1 MKTFFAT
8 MRTYPYRRTNDKML
22 GGLCAG
28 LAHRWGLAPTFVRLL
43 ALLLLPV
50 GLISLFLYGVFWLII
65 PEYRSEKIV
74 LEDALNGQPTPSL
87 AIAIIFIIL
96 GFSST
101 SYVFRAI
108 LGISQVFLTPL
119 AIICLIAFAF
129 ITILAWGRARKHP
142 ELRQNQNTNMP
153 PSPNSDLNLAL
164 NPDLAPTA
172 NSDGTNAENTT
183 NYSSANAYNFTDN
196 STFTDS
202 SAPAT
207 AVKATDEPF
216 SEADHFPI
224 TPQVSSRYIALTVVA
239 IFLTFAGILLFYSS
253 TLGAWLAASG
263 GALTVLGISVTV
275 AGIRGKRATWLTFFT
290 WLSLLAVLPAVTF
303 AACIPSQFLTEKNT
317 QVFYASPITGNTK
330 NVQALFL
337 IPPRPLSGFQPDNTY
352 HFQAAIGTTEIN
364 INEDVPVIL
373 HIKGGKYGTMQI
385 YHLRS
390 WKVVEKGQSTLLPA
404 AKINTAPPAS
414 AAPRRPYFTE
424 NTFTIA
430 DEYPVDTDQVIDSES
445 YYRLYED
452 EETTLYSPA
461 AVQDSS
467 HAAHVYMYLSFGQV
481 QVYGEPPVGVDEK
494 AWVETKGLEK

>member
-1 MKTFFAT
+1 

-28 LAHRWGLAPTFVRLL
+28 LAHRWGLAPTLVRLL

-65 PEYRSEKIV
+65 PEYRSEKII
-74 LEDALNGQPTPSL
+74 LEDALSGRPTPSL
-87 AIAIIFIIL
+87 AIAVIFIIL
-96 GFSST
+96 GFFST

-108 LGISQVFLTPL
+108 LGISQILLAPL
-119 AIICLIAFAF
+119 AVICLIAFAF
-129 ITILAWGRARKHP
+129 ITILAWWRARKHP
-142 ELRQNQNTNMP
+142 ELRQDQSAYTH
-153 PSPNSDLNLAL
+153 PSPNPDLNLAV
-164 NPDLAPTA
+164 NPDLPPIP
-172 NSDGTNAENTT
+172 NSDDA
-183 NYSSANAYNFTDN
+183 D
-196 STFTDS
+196 
-202 SAPAT
+202 APF
-207 AVKATDEPF
+207 P
-216 SEADHFPI
+216 EAGSFPI
-224 TPQVSSRYIALTVVA
+224 TPQVSARYIALTVVA

-263 GALTVLGISVTV
+263 GALTILGISVAV

-290 WLSLLAVLPAVTF
+290 WLSLFAVLPALTF

-317 QVFYASPITGNTK
+317 QVFYASPITGTTK

-337 IPPRPLSGFQPDNTY
+337 IPPQPLSGFQPDNTY
-352 HFQAAIGTTEIN
+352 HFQAAIGTTEIKV
-364 INEDVPVIL
+364 NEDVPVIL
-373 HIKGGKYGTMQI
+373 HIKGGKYGTLQV

-404 AKINTAPPAS
+404 AEINTAPPAS
-414 AAPRRPYFTE
+414 ATPRRPYFTE
-424 NTFTIA
+424 NTFNIA
-430 DEYPVDTDQVIDSES
+430 DEYPMDIDQSIRAAS

-461 AVQDSS
+461 ALQDSS

-481 QVYGEPPVGVDEK
+481 QVYGAPPAGVDEK
-494 AWVETKGLEK
+494 VWVEMKGLEK

>member
-1 MKTFFAT
+1 

-28 LAHRWGLAPTFVRLL
+28 LAHRWGLAPTLVRLL

-74 LEDALNGQPTPSL
+74 LEDALNGRPTPSL
-87 AIAIIFIIL
+87 AIAIIFVIL

-108 LGISQVFLTPL
+108 LGISQALLTPL

-142 ELRQNQNTNMP
+142 DLRQNQSTNMQ
-153 PSPNSDLNLAL
+153 PSPNPDLNLAV
-164 NPDLAPTA
+164 NPDLTPTS
-172 NSDGTNAENTT
+172 NSDSADAKNTT
-183 NYSSANAYNFTDN
+183 SYSSANNYSFADN
-196 STFTDS
+196 STFTNSSTFTGS
-202 SAPAT
+202 SAPT
-207 AVKATDEPF
+207 AAIKATDESFP
-216 SEADHFPI
+216 EAGHFPI

-290 WLSLLAVLPAVTF
+290 WLSLIALLPAVTF

-317 QVFYASPITGNTK
+317 QVFYASPITGTTK
-330 NVQALFL
+330 NVRALFL
-337 IPPRPLSGFQPDNTY
+337 IPPQPLSGFQPDNTY
-352 HFQAAIGTTEIN
+352 HFQAAVGTTEIN
-364 INEDVPVIL
+364 VNEDMPVIL

-461 AVQDSS
+461 AVHDSS

-481 QVYGEPPVGVDEK
+481 QVYGEPPAGVDEK
-494 AWVETKGLEK
+494 VWVETKGLEK